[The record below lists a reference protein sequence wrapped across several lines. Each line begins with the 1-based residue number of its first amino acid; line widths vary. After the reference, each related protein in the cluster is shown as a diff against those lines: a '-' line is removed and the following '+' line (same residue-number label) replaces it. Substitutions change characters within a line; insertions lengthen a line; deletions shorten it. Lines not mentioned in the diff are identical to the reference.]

1 MDSAVWKP
9 SVTVAAVIERDGSFL
24 LVEEE
29 ADGRRVYNQPA
40 GHWEPG
46 ETLVD
51 ACVRETLEE
60 TAWRCEPRQLVGV
73 YRWHYAP
80 ADNTF
85 LRFTFACVPLG
96 LDASR
101 QLDREIVRA
110 VWLTADEIRRLAPV
124 HRSPLVMRCIDD
136 FIAGLRWPVVVIT
149 HVD

>member
-110 VWLTADEIRRLAPV
+110 VWLTADEIRRLAPA

-136 FIAGLRWPVVVIT
+136 FIAGQRWPLKVIT

>member
-1 MDSAVWKP
+1 MQARTWKP
-9 SVTVAAVIERDGSFL
+9 SVTVAAVIEREGRFL

-46 ETLVD
+46 ETLAD
-51 ACVRETLEE
+51 ACAREALEE
-60 TAWRCEPRQLVGV
+60 TAWHCEPQHLVGV

-85 LRFTFACVPLG
+85 LRFTFACAALEH
-96 LDASR
+96 DAAR
-101 QLDREIVRA
+101 ALDREIVRA
-110 VWLTADEIRRLAPV
+110 VWLDMAEVRALVPA

-136 FIAGLRWPVVVIT
+136 YAAGRRFPLDVIT